1 MMNTDQTLQRI
12 LSLAANSFKREV
24 TTLSADDDFF
34 EALSIDSMQ
43 AMEMLTDLE
52 SEFGVEIP
60 EYELADIRTFRELVA
75 VIQRR
80 L

>member
-1 MMNTDQTLQRI
+1 MMNTEETLQRI
-12 LSLAANSFKREV
+12 LSLAATSFKREV

-60 EYELADIRTFRELVA
+60 DYELADIRTFRELVA

>member
-1 MMNTDQTLQRI
+1 MMNTEETLQRI
-12 LSLAANSFKREV
+12 LSLAATSFKREV
-24 TTLSADDDFF
+24 TTLNADDDFF

-60 EYELADIRTFRELVA
+60 DYELADIRTFRELVA

>member
-12 LSLAANSFKREV
+12 LSLAANLFEREV

-60 EYELADIRTFRELVA
+60 DYELADIRTFRELVT

>member
-1 MMNTDQTLQRI
+1 MMNTDHTLQRI
-12 LSLAANSFKREV
+12 LSLAATSFEREV
-24 TTLSADDDFF
+24 TSLSADDDFF

-52 SEFGVEIP
+52 AEFGVEIP
-60 EYELADIRTFRELVA
+60 DYELADIRTFRELVS

>member
-1 MMNTDQTLQRI
+1 MMNTDHTLQRI
-12 LSLAANSFKREV
+12 LSLAATSFEREV
-24 TTLSADDDFF
+24 TSLSADDDFF

-60 EYELADIRTFRELVA
+60 DYELADIRTFRELVS